1 MPDGWLEDE
10 PENIPDPDADKPDD
24 WDEDMDGEWEAPL
37 IPNPLCQSAPGCGVW
52 KRPQVDNPLYKG
64 KWFPALINNPN
75 YKGKWKPKK
84 VPNPDYFHDPHPFK
98 MTPIGGI
105 GIELWS
111 MSNDLYFD
119 NLIITDNTEIA
130 DIWAADTFDLK
141 VQKLDVN
148 DAGMFKRILN
158 YSNRNP
164 WLYAVYV
171 VVIGLPLVLIITF
184 CCSGSKSPPTA
195 LPEHPKKTDEVQDDD
210 DLEQDEV
217 DEDEAEEEGS
227 EEDAEASDDN
237 AELIPEASENKKSS
251 PRRRKVRKD

>member
-1 MPDGWLEDE
+1 MG
-10 PENIPDPDADKPDD
+10 
-24 WDEDMDGEWEAPL
+24 
-37 IPNPLCQSAPGCGVW
+37 
-52 KRPQVDNPLYKG
+52 
-64 KWFPALINNPN
+64 
-75 YKGKWKPKK
+75 
-84 VPNPDYFHDPHPFK
+84 
-98 MTPIGGI
+98 
-105 GIELWS
+105 
-111 MSNDLYFD
+111 
-119 NLIITDNTEIA
+119 
-130 DIWAADTFDLK
+130 DTFDLK

-195 LPEHPKKTDEVQDDD
+195 LPEHPKKTDEVQDED
-210 DLEQDEV
+210 

>member
-1 MPDGWLEDE
+1 
-10 PENIPDPDADKPDD
+10 
-24 WDEDMDGEWEAPL
+24 
-37 IPNPLCQSAPGCGVW
+37 
-52 KRPQVDNPLYKG
+52 
-64 KWFPALINNPN
+64 
-75 YKGKWKPKK
+75 
-84 VPNPDYFHDPHPFK
+84 
-98 MTPIGGI
+98 MTPIGSV

-111 MSNDLYFD
+111 MSDMIYFD
-119 NLIITDNTEIA
+119 NILITDDLSQANA
-130 DIWAADTFDLK
+130 WAAATYDLK
-141 VQKLDVN
+141 MSKIG
-148 DAGMFKRILN
+148 AAEGGMFSRILD
-158 YSNRNP
+158 YSNKNP

-184 CCSGSKSPPTA
+184 CCSGSKSPPTGHDA
-195 LPEHPKKTDEVQDDD
+195 MPEHPKKTDEVQDDD